1 MQQAINEIYKHRQD
15 FMILGLTGRI
25 GSGCSTIASFLQQD
39 VSTLSIGSVSISDNA
54 NDDMRKKYI
63 IQKFFE
69 KNWASFYV
77 IRASDIILTFI
88 LEKDFATFQTY
99 VKSKCN
105 IDISELQSSFDN
117 LHKTTIDIVERINN
131 KIDRSDTTSLQILHD
146 YLDRLRTLN
155 QQIREKL
162 SENSYR
168 DFTKVFQSIGDNIRL
183 FGDYTKEVGTPTPSN
198 IYNISKRI
206 NLIIKAYAKY
216 KQNHSQKAY
225 FAIDAFRNPFEVMF
239 FRERYSAFYL
249 ISVNCSE
256 DDRIDRLIN
265 NSNLHLTRNDIKEQ
279 DEKENPNDLVSNLK
293 SFVSQNIQACIE
305 KSDIHIHN
313 PGRHTN
319 SNFNEL
325 KGQIIKFI
333 SLIQHPGLITPSRDE
348 KMMQIAYTAKLN
360 SGCISR
366 QVGAVVTNKQQSLRA
381 IGWNSVPDGQVAC
394 LFRNSE
400 NLING
405 HDSNAYS
412 NFEKNNN
419 EFKSKVT
426 ELKFLPAFDKGLN
439 NPFCF
444 KDIKNT
450 LDIPSNLQ
458 GNSAIKKMNNQVY
471 TRALHAEE
479 NAFLQMAKY
488 GGDALEG
495 GTLYSTASPCE
506 LCSKKAFQLGIERVV
521 YIDPYPGIAK
531 EQILECGEKRPKVD
545 LFKGAIGLAYHK
557 IYDPI
562 LSFKD
567 ELKALTSR
575 T

>member
-1 MQQAINEIYKHRQD
+1 MLEAIKEIYKHRQD
-15 FMILGLTGRI
+15 FMIIGLTGRI
-25 GSGCSTIASFLQQD
+25 GSGCSTIASYMQKNINDLSIAD
-39 VSTLSIGSVSISDNA
+39 VSIAEDA
-54 NDDMRKKYI
+54 NDDIRKKYI
-63 IQKFFE
+63 IKKFFQ
-69 KNWASFYV
+69 KNWAPFYV
-77 IRASDIILTFI
+77 IRASDVILTFI
-88 LEKDFATFQTY
+88 LEKDFDTFKTY
-99 VKSKCN
+99 VLDKCN
-105 IDISELQSSFDN
+105 LDVS
-117 LHKTTIDIVERINN
+117 
-131 KIDRSDTTSLQILHD
+131 SLQNDFSDMHTKTIEMIEKLKRKISIDEEDDLQLLHE
-146 YLDRLRTLN
+146 YLEQLSNLN
-155 QQIREKL
+155 QQIRKQL
-162 SENSYR
+162 SAHSYR

-183 FGDYTKEVGTPTPSN
+183 HGAYENDSGEVNPEN

-216 KQNHSQKAY
+216 KQNKNEKAY
-225 FAIDAFRNPFEVMF
+225 FVIDAFRNPFEVMF

-256 DDRIDRLIN
+256 EDRIYRLLN
-265 NSNLHLTRNDIKEQ
+265 NPSLSLTRDDINAQ
-279 DEKENPNDLVSNLK
+279 DEKENPDDLVKDLK
-293 SFVSQNIQACIE
+293 SFVSQNIRACIE
-305 KSDIHIHN
+305 KSDLHIHN
-313 PGRHTN
+313 SGKHGN
-319 SNFNEL
+319 SNYNEL
-325 KGQIIKFI
+325 KGQIIKYI

-394 LFRNSE
+394 LFRNSD

-405 HDSNAYS
+405 HDSSAYS
-412 NFEKNNN
+412 NFEKNNPHFQ
-419 EFKSKVT
+419 EKAR
-426 ELKFLPAFDKGLN
+426 ELKFSPSVESGLN

-444 KDIKNT
+444 KDVKNT
-450 LDIPSNLQ
+450 IDVPSSLQ
-458 GNSAIKKMNNQVY
+458 SHPAIKKMNNQVY

-506 LCSKKAFQLGIERVV
+506 LCSKKAYQLGIKRVV
-521 YIDPYPGIAK
+521 YIDPYPGIAR
-531 EQILECGEKRPKVD
+531 EQILECGETEVTVD

-562 LSFKD
+562 LTFKD
-567 ELKALTSR
+567 ELKALSSGI
-575 T
+575 